1 MLLNADQL
9 ALPVK
14 NIETVKVGK
23 YNAAI
28 FTNLL
33 FHLGLNI
40 FRTIVFF
47 SKIQLFSSIWWALSY
62 FSQKLSQL
70 IILKKDSTV

>member
-23 YNAAI
+23 YNATI

-47 SKIQLFSSIWWALSY
+47 SKIQLFSSIWLVLSY

-70 IILKKDSTV
+70 IIWKKDSTV

>member
-23 YNAAI
+23 YNATI

-33 FHLGLNI
+33 FDLGLNI

-47 SKIQLFSSIWWALSY
+47 
-62 FSQKLSQL
+62 
-70 IILKKDSTV
+70 